1 MRFMKHNERVRLADY
16 PGLYVRVGP
25 RGLDLVARGGER
37 ALLGMREL
45 IEDLLRLEEEMK
57 PDAGDGMDES
67 PVEWPQDKAESKP
80 EPAPV
85 DNFVDW

>member
-45 IEDLLRLEEEMK
+45 IEDLLKLEEEMRS
-57 PDAGDGMDES
+57 DAGDGMVEF
-67 PVEWPQDKAESKP
+67 PVEWPEDKAEIKP
-80 EPAPV
+80 EPAAAE
-85 DNFVDW
+85 NFVDW